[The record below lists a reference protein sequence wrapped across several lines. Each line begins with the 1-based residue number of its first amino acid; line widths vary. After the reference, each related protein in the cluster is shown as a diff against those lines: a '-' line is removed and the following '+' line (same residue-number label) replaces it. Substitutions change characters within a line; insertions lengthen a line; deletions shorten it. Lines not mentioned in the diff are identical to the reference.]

1 MKEEKVTLNDKYHK
15 TNPPTLLK
23 SDELG
28 KQNSNKK
35 IDKEIDDS
43 LKGIGKKK
51 YPKKKKS
58 YYV

>member
-1 MKEEKVTLNDKYHK
+1 MEIYTKGISDKLTKQSEEFRKRI
-15 TNPPTLLK
+15 PSGSK
-23 SDELG
+23 SE
-28 KQNSNKK
+28 